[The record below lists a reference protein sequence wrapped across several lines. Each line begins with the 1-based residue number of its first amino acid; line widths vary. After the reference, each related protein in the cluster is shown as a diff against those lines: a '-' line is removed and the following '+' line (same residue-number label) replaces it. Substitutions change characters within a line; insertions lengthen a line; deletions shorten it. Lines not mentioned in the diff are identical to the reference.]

1 MESQTRQYWRTR
13 LAAMLSGGWNEMNEK
28 DFTEHVES
36 WLDDFM
42 QTPELSLAEA
52 AEAPNLRLAVVELRQ
67 SRTCL
72 ACHGKAKN
80 PDGTECRC
88 CLGSGVT
95 SGEPWV
101 VKME

>member
-1 MESQTRQYWRTR
+1 MESQTRKYWRTR

-52 AEAPNLRLAVVELRQ
+52 AEAPNLRLAVVDSADYTYTREL
-67 SRTCL
+67 
-72 ACHGKAKN
+72 
-80 PDGTECRC
+80 DGDFNFVRRYFY
-88 CLGSGVT
+88 L
-95 SGEPWV
+95 V
-101 VKME
+101 VKMEGE

>member
-13 LAAMLSGGWNEMNEK
+13 LTAMLSGGWNEMNEK

-52 AEAPNLRLAVVELRQ
+52 AEAPNLRLAVVDVGLQPVLYRQERGVEGLLHYIEELDAYR
-67 SRTCL
+67 
-72 ACHGKAKN
+72 
-80 PDGTECRC
+80 
-88 CLGSGVT
+88 
-95 SGEPWV
+95 V
-101 VKME
+101 VKMEEK

>member
-13 LAAMLSGGWNEMNEK
+13 LTAMLSGGWNEMNEK

-52 AEAPNLRLAVVELRQ
+52 AEAPNLRLAVVDLNTASSYPRLWDGRRESLRY
-67 SRTCL
+67 
-72 ACHGKAKN
+72 N
-80 PDGTECRC
+80 
-88 CLGSGVT
+88 
-95 SGEPWV
+95 V
-101 VKME
+101 VKMEDE